1 MKTEFSYEDFDVC
14 LYTND
19 AMQVAEIANKKLLE
33 IKKAWLEELVKDAPV
48 VSRASDKPGKWFEDR
63 PGMTY
68 VESDFIASE
77 IIKAHLVMV
86 EETKK

>member
-19 AMQVAEIANKKLLE
+19 AMQVAEIANEKLLE

-48 VSRASDKPGKWFEDR
+48 VSGIP
-63 PGMTY
+63 
-68 VESDFIASE
+68 
-77 IIKAHLVMV
+77 LVDGSQKGYTQGIWQEGFTDSTDTHTARLV
-86 EETKK
+86 LIEGVKK